1 MMSRFQVRMAAML
14 LIAGTL
20 LGCGSSIMNPL
31 SLPNRLYGKDG
42 QVLYLDDLEDIA
54 NDPALTDEEKK
65 QAFRELGIED
75 ERLVEALLDL

>member
-1 MMSRFQVRMAAML
+1 MMSSFHVRIAAIL
-14 LIAGTL
+14 CIAGTL

-42 QVLYLDDLEDIA
+42 QVFYLDDLEDIA
-54 NDPALTDEEKK
+54 NDPTLTEEQKK
-65 QAFRELGIED
+65 QAFRDLGIQD

>member
-1 MMSRFQVRMAAML
+1 MSRAHVRLTAIL
-14 LIAGTL
+14 WIAGTL

-31 SLPNRLYGKDG
+31 TVPNRLYGKDG

-54 NDPALTDEEKK
+54 NDAGLSDEEKK